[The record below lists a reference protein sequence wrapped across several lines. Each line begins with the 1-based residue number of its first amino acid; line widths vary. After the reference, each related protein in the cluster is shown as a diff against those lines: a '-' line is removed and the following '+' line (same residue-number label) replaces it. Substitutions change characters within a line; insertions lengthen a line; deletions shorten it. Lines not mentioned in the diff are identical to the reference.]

1 LGNVAEVNSKGLRSK
16 EKNKSHEEKDRC
28 KKLGLIYV
36 EPNVCPITGWVT
48 KETSTEF
55 KTNIKYASLGK
66 I

>member
-1 LGNVAEVNSKGLRSK
+1 MSQKLTPKDYEARK
-16 EKNKSHEEKDRC
+16 KNKSNEEKDRC

-36 EPNVCPITGWVT
+36 DPSICPITGWVT